1 MTVLQE
7 NEGLIT
13 QIIGPVIDVE
23 FSNGN
28 LPEIYDALEIYSQD
42 GQKTVAEALNISR
55 SVYSQY
61 ESGERIPSISRLVS
75 ISRFFMTTL
84 DYFIE
89 DDSVQKEIIDI
100 TNFEYLNKQKIYAIC
115 EEEQRKRINIKL
127 KL

>member
-1 MTVLQE
+1 MT
-7 NEGLIT
+7 
-13 QIIGPVIDVE
+13 IGEKMRSIRLKRKL
-23 FSNGN
+23 N
-28 LPEIYDALEIYSQD
+28 
-42 GQKTVAEALNISR
+42 QKTVAEALNISR

-61 ESGERIPSISRLVS
+61 ESGERIPSISKLVS